1 MPQTTAEW
9 RRDASPDELATRA
22 AEMRAEWAETSKLD
36 RESDAYR
43 KAKQQFLDEVE
54 DIDVNLS
61 LRRMES
67 IPQGLRNEQ
76 RNGGGVAPGNV
87 GGSLDL
93 QVERRSPGEIAFRD
107 EAFIKWC
114 AEAASKGEGFGQ
126 SPQVS
131 MRSLF
136 GTVEQRALVAEND
149 ANGSATLLPVGQPF
163 LVDTRRRR
171 LFIRDL
177 IGVQQTGLA
186 AIPYIRELNPVANA
200 LSASTVA
207 EGATKPEAKME
218 FTPDLAPVQVIATTI
233 PITTQIMEDA
243 TTLVGYINGRLI
255 YMLQYR
261 EEDEILRGNGV
272 TPDLKGILTYSSIQ
286 TNSTGSDAAV
296 RIGNSIAK
304 IELVDGYADGVA
316 MNPADYWAMMTFRHG
331 GSAANDGAFDA
342 AAFTSSPLQYVW
354 GLPIVRTNA
363 LASKQALV
371 GNFAMGATLF
381 DRSQSGVRVF
391 EQHSDFAATNKVLL
405 RAEERVALAVNRPDF
420 FCVTTL
426 P

>member
-1 MPQTTAEW
+1 MPQSTIEW
-9 RRDASPDELATRA
+9 RRDATPEELGTRVE
-22 AEMRAEWAETSKLD
+22 EMRNEWAEHSKLD
-36 RESDAYR
+36 RESGEYR
-43 KAKQQFLDEVE
+43 KAKADFMAEVE
-54 DIDVNLS
+54 DIDTQLT
-61 LRRMES
+61 LRRMAA
-67 IPQGLRNEQ
+67 IPASLANELRNP
-76 RNGGGVAPGNV
+76 GGVAKGNV
-87 GGSLDL
+87 GGTLDL
-93 QVERRSPGEIAFRD
+93 QVERRSPGEIAYRD
-107 EAFIKWC
+107 EAFVKWC

-136 GTVEQRALVAEND
+136 GSVEYRALVAEND
-149 ANGSATLLPVGQPF
+149 ANGSSTLLPVGQPF

-186 AIPYIRELNPVANA
+186 AIPYVRELNPVANV

-207 EGATKPEAKME
+207 EGGTKPEAKME

-272 TPDLKGILTYSSIQ
+272 TPDLKGIMTYSGVQ
-286 TNSTGSDAAV
+286 TQGTAGAGEYAIT
-296 RIGNSIAK
+296 IGNAIAK

-316 MNPADYWAMMTFRHG
+316 MNPATFWAMVTHRAAG
-331 GSAANDGAFDA
+331 GSGTFDAGAFTQA
-342 AAFTSSPLQYVW
+342 PIQYVW
-354 GLPIVRTNA
+354 GLPVVRTNA
-363 LASKQALV
+363 MNTNQNLV

-391 EQHSDFAATNKVLL
+391 EQHSDYAATNKVLL

-420 FCVTTL
+420 FCIATTS
-426 P
+426 

>member
-9 RRDASPDELATRA
+9 RRDATAEELGKRVE
-22 AEMRAEWAETSKLD
+22 EMRAEWAETSKLD
-36 RESDAYR
+36 RESDNYR
-43 KAKQQFLDEVE
+43 KAKREFLAEVE

-67 IPQGLRNEQ
+67 IPASLTTERRNP
-76 RNGGGVAPGNV
+76 GGVAAGNV
-87 GGSLDL
+87 GGSLEL
-93 QVERRSPGEIAFRD
+93 QIERRSPGEVALAD
-107 EAFIKWC
+107 TNFIEWC
-114 AEAASKGEGFGQ
+114 KRSAAQGEGFGQ

-136 GTVEQRALVAEND
+136 GNAEFRALVAEGD

-177 IGVQQTGLA
+177 IGVQQTGIA
-186 AIPYIRELNPVANA
+186 AIPYVRELNPVANA

-207 EGATKPEAKME
+207 EGATKPEAVVQ
-218 FTPDLAPVQVIATTI
+218 FTPDIAPVQVIATTI

-272 TPDLKGILTYSSIQ
+272 TPDLKGILNYAGIQ
-286 TNSTGSDAAV
+286 TQSTAGAGEYAIT
-296 RIGNSIAK
+296 IGNAIAK

-316 MNPADYWAMMTFRHG
+316 MNPQTFWNMMTHRAAG
-331 GSAANDGAFDA
+331 GSGTFDA
-342 AAFTSSPLQYVW
+342 GAFTSAPIQYVW
-354 GLPIVRTNA
+354 GLPVVRTNA
-363 LASKQALV
+363 MAQNQNLV

-420 FCVTTL
+420 FCVATTS
-426 P
+426 

>member
-1 MPQTTAEW
+1 MPQSTAEW
-9 RRDASPDELATRA
+9 RKEASPEELAKRCE
-22 AEMRAEWAETSKLD
+22 EMRSEWAETSKLD
-36 RESDAYR
+36 RESESYR
-43 KAKQQFLDEVE
+43 KAKSDFLAEVE
-54 DIDVNLS
+54 DIDVNLT
-61 LRRMES
+61 LRRMEN
-67 IPQGLRNEQ
+67 IPATLANEQ
-76 RNGGGVAPGNV
+76 RNQGGVARGNI

-136 GTVEQRALVAEND
+136 GSVEHRALVAEND
-149 ANGSATLLPVGQPF
+149 ANGSSTLLPVGQPF

-200 LSASTVA
+200 LSASTVT

-272 TPDLKGILTYSSIQ
+272 TPDLKGIMTYSGVQ
-286 TNSTGSDAAV
+286 TNSTGADAAI

-304 IELVDGYADGVA
+304 IELVDGFADGVA
-316 MNPADYWAMMTFRHG
+316 MNPADYWAMMTNRAAG
-331 GSAANDGAFDA
+331 GSGTFDA
-342 AAFTSSPLQYVW
+342 GAFTSAPLQYVW

-363 LASKQALV
+363 MASKQTLV

-391 EQHSDFAATNKVLL
+391 EQHADYAATNKVLL

>member
-1 MPQTTAEW
+1 MTQSTAEQ
-9 RRDASPDELATRA
+9 RRDMTPDELGKRA
-22 AEMRAEWAETSKLD
+22 EEMRGEWAEHSKLD

-43 KAKQQFLDEVE
+43 KAKSEFLAEVE
-54 DIDVNLS
+54 DIDLNLT
-61 LRRMES
+61 LRRMEA
-67 IPQGLRNEQ
+67 IPAGLRNEQ
-76 RNGGGVAPGNV
+76 RNPGGPAAGNV
-87 GGSLDL
+87 AGTLNV
-93 QVERRSPGEIAFRD
+93 QVERRSPGQIVTADSEFLEWAKR
-107 EAFIKWC
+107 
-114 AEAASKGEGFGQ
+114 AARKGTGIGE
-126 SPQVS
+126 SPTVE

-136 GTVEQRALVAEND
+136 GSIETRALVSEGD

-186 AIPYIRELNPVANA
+186 AIPYVRELNPVANA

-207 EGATKPEAKME
+207 EGATKPEATMQ
-218 FTPDLAPVQVIATTI
+218 FQADIAPVQVIATTI
-233 PITTQIMEDA
+233 PITTQILEDA

-272 TPDLKGILTYSSIQ
+272 QPDLKGILNYSGIQ
-286 TNSTGSDAAV
+286 TNSTGADAAI

-304 IELVDGYADGVA
+304 IELVDGFADGVA
-316 MNPADYWAMMTFRHG
+316 MNPADYWAMMTNRAAG
-331 GSAANDGAFDA
+331 GSGEFDA
-342 AAFTSSPLQYVW
+342 AAFTSAPLQYVW
-354 GLPIVRTNA
+354 GLPIVRTNS
-363 LASKQALV
+363 LASKQTLV

-391 EQHSDFAATNKVLL
+391 EQHSTFAAENKVLL
-405 RAEERVALAVNRPDF
+405 RAEERVALAVNRADF

>member
-1 MPQTTAEW
+1 MPQSTAEW
-9 RRDASPDELATRA
+9 RKEASPDELAKRCE
-22 AEMRAEWAETSKLD
+22 EMRSEWAETSKLD
-36 RESDAYR
+36 RESDSYR
-43 KAKQQFLDEVE
+43 KAKADFLAEVE
-54 DIDVNLS
+54 DIDVNLT
-61 LRRMES
+61 LRRMEN
-67 IPQGLRNEQ
+67 IPAGLANEQ
-76 RNGGGVAPGNV
+76 RNQGGVARGNV

-93 QVERRSPGEIAFRD
+93 QVERRSPGEIAYRD

-136 GTVEQRALVAEND
+136 GSVEHRALVAEND
-149 ANGSATLLPVGQPF
+149 ANGSSTLLPVGQPF

-207 EGATKPEAKME
+207 EGGTKPEAKME

-272 TPDLKGILTYSSIQ
+272 TPDLKGIMTYSGVQ
-286 TNSTGSDAAV
+286 TNSTGADAAI

-304 IELVDGYADGVA
+304 IELVDGFADGVA
-316 MNPADYWAMMTFRHG
+316 MNPADYWAMMTNRAAG
-331 GSAANDGAFDA
+331 GSGTFDA
-342 AAFTSSPLQYVW
+342 GAFTSAPLQYVW

-363 LASKQALV
+363 MASKQTLV

-391 EQHSDFAATNKVLL
+391 EQHADYAATNKVLL

>member
-9 RRDASPDELATRA
+9 RRDATPDELTTRVE
-22 AEMRAEWAETSKLD
+22 EMRSEWAETSKLD
-36 RESDAYR
+36 RESDNYR
-43 KAKQQFLDEVE
+43 KAKREFLAEVE
-54 DIDVNLS
+54 DIDVNLT
-61 LRRMES
+61 LRRMETLPAS
-67 IPQGLRNEQ
+67 LTNAERNA
-76 RNGGGVAPGNV
+76 RGVASGNV
-87 GGSLDL
+87 GGTLDL
-93 QVERRSPGEIAFRD
+93 QVERRSPGEIAAAD
-107 EAFIKWC
+107 EEFLKWC
-114 AEAASKGEGFGQ
+114 RKAAAQGEGFGQ

-136 GTVEQRALVAEND
+136 GSVETRALVGEND
-149 ANGSATLLPVGQPF
+149 ANGSSTLLPVGQPF
-163 LVDTRRRR
+163 LVNVRRRR

-177 IGVQQTGLA
+177 IGVQQTGIA
-186 AIPYIRELNPVANA
+186 AIPYVRELNPVANA

-207 EGATKPEAKME
+207 EGATKPEATMQ

-261 EEDEILRGNGV
+261 EEDEIIRGNGV
-272 TPDLKGILTYSSIQ
+272 TPDLKGILTYSGIQ
-286 TNSTGSDAAV
+286 TNSTGADAAV
-296 RIGNSIAK
+296 VIGNSIAK
-304 IELVDGYADGVA
+304 IELVDGYADGLA
-316 MNPADYWAMMTFRHG
+316 MNPADYWAMMTHRTS
-331 GSAANDGAFDA
+331 GSGEFDTM
-342 AAFTSSPLQYVW
+342 AFTNAPIQYVW
-354 GLPIVRTNA
+354 GLPVVRTNS
-363 LASKQALV
+363 LNSKQVLV

-391 EQHSDFAATNKVLL
+391 EQHADYAATNKVLL

-420 FCVTTL
+420 FVNTTL